1 MKLLRQILGIAVING
16 KWILRQPLW
25 IVQSFIGVIG
35 MTITLFAWGNNPALS
50 NLVIAYLIVGSW
62 SLGLNIVAQTIGWQ
76 RVDHVYE
83 AYVASPI
90 SLPIYFTGT
99 IIGSMPFFS
108 AHLTTAIAVSLLCK
122 MDISFVP
129 IVLLISLVSLILGA
143 FLSLSIILRL
153 KNPTNISAITNPL
166 QTLTTT
172 LPPIYYPLTF
182 VQPTLRELALIMPTV
197 PLMEIGRWIAS
208 MPTGLNLAF
217 SLVSLVAWIAIV
229 TLLVAKKLKWGLE

>member
-1 MKLLRQILGIAVING
+1 MKLLRQILGIAVLNG

-25 IVQSFIGVIG
+25 IVQSFISVIG
-35 MTITLFAWGNNPALS
+35 MTITLFAWGSNLALS
-50 NLVIAYLIVGSW
+50 NLVVAYLIIGSW

-76 RVDHVYE
+76 RVGHVYE
-83 AYVASPI
+83 SHVASPI

-99 IIGSMPFFS
+99 IIGSTPFFS
-108 AHLTTAIAVSLLCK
+108 AHLITAIVISLTCR
-122 MDISFVP
+122 MDMTFIP
-129 IVLLISLVSLILGA
+129 IVLLLSLMALVLGA

-166 QTLTTT
+166 QTLTTI

-182 VQPTLRELALIMPTV
+182 VQPVLRELTLAMPTV
-197 PLMEIGRWIAS
+197 PLMEIGRWLANL
-208 MPTGLNLAF
+208 PTGLNLIFPLA
-217 SLVSLVAWIAIV
+217 SLIAWIAIV

>member
-1 MKLLRQILGIAVING
+1 MKQLKQILGIAVLNG

-25 IVQSFIGVIG
+25 LVQSVIAVLG
-35 MTITLFAWGNNPALS
+35 MTITLFAWGS
-50 NLVIAYLIVGSW
+50 NLALNNLVVAYLIVGSW
-62 SLGLNIVAQTIGWQ
+62 SLGLNIVAQTIGWN

-83 AYVASPI
+83 SYVASPI

-108 AHLTTAIAVSLLCK
+108 THLTTAVVVSLLCR
-122 MDISFVP
+122 MDMTFIP
-129 IVLLISLVSLILGA
+129 IVLLLALIALILGA

-166 QTLTTT
+166 QTLTTI

-182 VQPTLRELALIMPTV
+182 IHPPLRQLAMALPTV
-197 PLMEIGRWIAS
+197 PLMEIGRWLAS
-208 MPTGLNLAF
+208 LPTGLNLAF
-217 SLVSLVAWIAIV
+217 SLVSLISWIAIV
-229 TLLVAKKLKWGLE
+229 TALVAKKLKWGQE

>member
-1 MKLLRQILGIAVING
+1 MRQLRQILGIAVLNG

-25 IVQSFIGVIG
+25 IVQSFIAVVG
-35 MTITLFAWGNNPALS
+35 MTITLFAWGS
-50 NLVIAYLIVGSW
+50 NLALTNLVVAYLIVGSW
-62 SLGLNIVAQTIGWQ
+62 GLGLNIVAQTIGWN
-76 RVDHVYE
+76 RVGYVYE

-108 AHLTTAIAVSLLCK
+108 AHLATAIVVSLICR
-122 MDISFVP
+122 MDMTFIP
-129 IVLLISLVSLILGA
+129 IVLLLSLTALILGA

-166 QTLTTT
+166 QTLTTI

-182 VQPTLRELALIMPTV
+182 IHPPLRELALAMPTV
-197 PLMEIGRWIAS
+197 PLMEIGRWLANL
-208 MPTGLNLAF
+208 PTGLNLIF
-217 SLVSLVAWIAIV
+217 SLASLIAWIAIV
-229 TLLVAKKLKWGLE
+229 TLLIAKKLKWGLE

>member
-1 MKLLRQILGIAVING
+1 MKVLGQILGIAVLNG

-35 MTITLFAWGNNPALS
+35 MTITLFAWGSNVALS
-50 NLVIAYLIVGSW
+50 NLVVANLVVGSW
-62 SLGLNIVAQTIGWQ
+62 SLGLNTVAQTIGWQ

-99 IIGSMPFFS
+99 VIGSMPFFS
-108 AHLTTAIAVSLLCK
+108 AHLITAITASLVCQ
-122 MDISFVP
+122 MDITFVVVVLP
-129 IVLLISLVSLILGA
+129 IALLALTLGA

-153 KNPTNISAITNPL
+153 KDPTNISAITNPL
-166 QTLTTT
+166 LTLTTI

-182 VQPTLRELALIMPTV
+182 VQPVLRELALVMPTV
-197 PLMEIGRWIAS
+197 PLMEIGRSIAS
-208 MPTGLNLAF
+208 LPTGLNLLF
-217 SLVSLVAWIAIV
+217 SLASLIAWIALV
-229 TLLVAKKLKWGLE
+229 TALAAKKLKWGLE